1 MGRMML
7 IFAFVLL
14 AFGAANAAFVAHFP
28 QGTGMLYP
36 DNLVDAQALADGS
49 YSYPGHIGRYDVKVG
64 TAEDGIFVS
73 VEGAEESQSMLAYE
87 VSYLVETGAL
97 ATTCGTTGLLAL
109 KNEREPVCIGT
120 QWVSCSIVASC
131 VPRAGGQLSAV
142 EDRSFRLPPSIT
154 AKALPSAPSSGA
166 EAAGALSPQPMMAQI
181 AQESAAGTTDN
192 GAGQSAAQEQ
202 AAPQAGIGA
211 QQALP
216 LIAGFLAVVIVSY
229 LILQQRQEAVQLE
242 ISPQEERLMQNETR
256 AGIMEQLEGADR
268 IPTDLSTKLGKSK
281 ATVVEHLETLVEA
294 GFVEKL
300 ATPGK
305 KFVYYRLTQ
314 KGKRMLLKIAG

>member
-1 MGRMML
+1 MGRTKFML
-7 IFAFVLL
+7 AFALL
-14 AFGAANAAFVAHFP
+14 AASMANAAFVAHFP

-36 DNLVDAQALADGS
+36 GKLADAEMLPGGI
-49 YSYPGHIGRYDVKVG
+49 YSYPGHIGNYDVKVG
-64 TAEDGIFVS
+64 TAEDGVFVS
-73 VEGAEESQSMLAYE
+73 VEGAEESQSVLAYE
-87 VSYLVETGAL
+87 VSYLVENGAL
-97 ATTCGTTGLLAL
+97 ATTCETAGLLAL

-131 VPRAGGQLSAV
+131 IPRAGGQLSAV

-154 AKALPSAPSSGA
+154 AKALPAAPSGGA
-166 EAAGALSPQPMMAQI
+166 EATGALSPQPMMAQSAL
-181 AQESAAGTTDN
+181 AQESAA
-192 GAGQSAAQEQ
+192 APEQ
-202 AAPQAGIGA
+202 AAASEATQPQAQSGVNA

-229 LILQQRQEAVQLE
+229 LILQQRQETVQLE
-242 ISPQEERLMQNETR
+242 ISPQEERLLQNGTR

-268 IPTDLSTKLGKSK
+268 IPTDLSAKLGKSK
-281 ATVVEHLETLVEA
+281 ATVVEHLETLVDA

>member
-1 MGRMML
+1 MRKTVFL
-7 IFAFVLL
+7 FAFVLL

-36 DNLVDAQALADGS
+36 GKLADAETQPGGI
-49 YSYPGHIGRYDVKVG
+49 YSYPGHIGNYDVKVG
-64 TAEDGIFVS
+64 TAQDGLFVS

-87 VSYLVETGAL
+87 VSYLVESGAL
-97 ATTCGTTGLLAL
+97 ATTCDTTGLLAL

-120 QWVSCSIVASC
+120 QWVSCSIVPTC
-131 VPRAGGQLSAV
+131 IPRAGGQLSAL
-142 EDRSFRLPPSIT
+142 EDRSFSLPPSIAS
-154 AKALPSAPSSGA
+154 AKALPSAPSNGA
-166 EAAGALSPQPMMAQI
+166 EVSSAPAEPQLTM
-181 AQESAAGTTDN
+181 
-192 GAGQSAAQEQ
+192 EQ
-202 AAPQAGIGA
+202 AAGDAGTLQAEAPVPQSGIGA

-216 LIAGFLAVVIVSY
+216 LIAAFLAVIIVSY
-229 LILQQRQEAVQLE
+229 LILQQRQETVQLE
-242 ISPQEERLMQNETR
+242 ISPQEERLMQNGTR

-268 IPTDLSTKLGKSK
+268 IPTDLSAKLGKSK